1 MATLSTHLLN
11 STDGSHAGHVGIG
24 VFQINSA
31 GQRLCVLDK
40 ATDGG
45 GRFAEAIELPL
56 DSAACTYEMVIQS
69 GAYFAAHGMA
79 GAEREIVKE
88 IVIRFAMPDPAGSY
102 HIPLMIAP
110 HSYSV
115 WWSA

>member
-11 STDGSHAGHVGIG
+11 SVDGSHAGHVGIS
-24 VFQINSA
+24 VFQLNSD
-31 GQRLCVLDK
+31 GQRLRLLDK
-40 ATDGG
+40 ATDSG
-45 GRFAEAIELPL
+45 GRFAEAIDLPV
-56 DSAACTYEMVIQS
+56 DSARFDYEMVIQS
-69 GAYFAAHGMA
+69 GAYFAARGLT
-79 GAEREIVKE
+79 GADRQIVKE
-88 IVIRFAMPDPAGSY
+88 IVIRFAMPDPEGSY

>member
-11 STDGSHAGHVGIG
+11 STDGSHAGHVGIC
-24 VFQINSA
+24 VFQLTSD
-31 GQRLCVLDK
+31 GQRMRLLDK

-45 GRFAEAIELPL
+45 GRFTEAIELPM
-56 DSAACTYEMVIQS
+56 DSAQLAYEMVIQS
-69 GAYFAAHGMA
+69 GAYFAANGLA
-79 GAEREIVKE
+79 GAGRQIVKE
-88 IVIRFAMPDPAGSY
+88 IVIRFAMPDPEGSY